1 MTDKDTESKHQ
12 EDHLAARAEVIRQY
26 GDLWR
31 QAIAKSGIAHTATT
45 DALLQL
51 CAACYLDG
59 VDKGSTLGSTPGIA
73 MFVEAQSIRDR
84 AIFTLAQDPA
94 LSQEGAY
101 EQARQAIQIENEYRQ
116 KAE

>member
-31 QAIAKSGIAHTATT
+31 QAIVKSGIADTAAT

-51 CAACYLDG
+51 CSACYLDG
-59 VDKGSTLGSTPGIA
+59 VDKGSTLGIA
-73 MFVEAQSIRDR
+73 MFVEEQSI
-84 AIFTLAQDPA
+84 LEQA
-94 LSQEGAY
+94 LLLRSKNTALTESEAY
-101 EQARQAIQIENEYRQ
+101 ELAKSAVTMKSENKRNQ
-116 KAE
+116 

>member
-31 QAIAKSGIAHTATT
+31 QAIAKIGIAHTATT

-59 VDKGSTLGSTPGIA
+59 VHHGSRLTIEQIA
-73 MFVEAQSIRDR
+73 
-84 AIFTLAQDPA
+84 T
-94 LSQEGAY
+94 G
-101 EQARQAIQIENEYRQ
+101 
-116 KAE
+116 K

>member
-31 QAIAKSGIAHTATT
+31 RAIAKSGVADAAAT

-59 VDKGSTLGSTPGIA
+59 VDKGSTLGIA
-73 MFVEAQSIRDR
+73 MFVEEQSIRDR

>member
-26 GDLWR
+26 GYLWR
-31 QAIAKSGIAHTATT
+31 QAIVKSGIAHTATT

-59 VDKGSTLGSTPGIA
+59 VDKGSTLGIA
-73 MFVEAQSIRDR
+73 MFVEEQSI
-84 AIFTLAQDPA
+84 LEQA
-94 LSQEGAY
+94 LLLRSRNTALTESEAY
-101 EQARQAIQIENEYRQ
+101 ELAKEAVKMKSEIG
-116 KAE
+116 AH

>member
-31 QAIAKSGIAHTATT
+31 QAIVKSGFADTATT
-45 DALLQL
+45 DAMLQL

-59 VDKGSTLGSTPGIA
+59 VDKGSTLGIA
-73 MFVEAQSIRDR
+73 MFVEEQSI
-84 AIFTLAQDPA
+84 LEQA
-94 LSQEGAY
+94 LLLRSKNTALTESEAY
-101 EQARQAIQIENEYRQ
+101 ELAKSAVTMKSENKRNQ
-116 KAE
+116 

>member
-31 QAIAKSGIAHTATT
+31 QAIVKSGIADTATT
-45 DALLQL
+45 DAMLQL

-59 VDKGSTLGSTPGIA
+59 VDKGSTLGIA
-73 MFVEAQSIRDR
+73 MFVEEQSI
-84 AIFTLAQDPA
+84 LEQA
-94 LSQEGAY
+94 LLLRSKNTALTESEAY
-101 EQARQAIQIENEYRQ
+101 ELAKSAVTMKSENKRNQ
-116 KAE
+116 

>member
-1 MTDKDTESKHQ
+1 MTANDTESKHQ

-31 QAIAKSGIAHTATT
+31 QAIAQIGIAHTATT

-59 VDKGSTLGSTPGIA
+59 VHQGSRLTIEQIAADK
-73 MFVEAQSIRDR
+73 
-84 AIFTLAQDPA
+84 
-94 LSQEGAY
+94 
-101 EQARQAIQIENEYRQ
+101 
-116 KAE
+116 

>member
-31 QAIAKSGIAHTATT
+31 QAIVKSGIADTATT
-45 DALLQL
+45 DAMLQL

-59 VDKGSTLGSTPGIA
+59 VDKGSTLGIA
-73 MFVEAQSIRDR
+73 MFVEEQSI
-84 AIFTLAQDPA
+84 LEQA
-94 LSQEGAY
+94 LLLRSRNTALTESEAY
-101 EQARQAIQIENEYRQ
+101 ELAKSAVTMKSENKRNQ
-116 KAE
+116 

>member
-31 QAIAKSGIAHTATT
+31 QAIAKIGIVHTATT

-59 VDKGSTLGSTPGIA
+59 VHQGSRLTIEQIA
-73 MFVEAQSIRDR
+73 
-84 AIFTLAQDPA
+84 T
-94 LSQEGAY
+94 G
-101 EQARQAIQIENEYRQ
+101 
-116 KAE
+116 K

>member
-1 MTDKDTESKHQ
+1 MTAKDTESKHK

-31 QAIAKSGIAHTATT
+31 QAIEKSGIADTATT

-59 VDKGSTLGSTPGIA
+59 VDKGSRLTIEQIA
-73 MFVEAQSIRDR
+73 S
-84 AIFTLAQDPA
+84 
-94 LSQEGAY
+94 
-101 EQARQAIQIENEYRQ
+101 N
-116 KAE
+116 K

>member
-1 MTDKDTESKHQ
+1 M
-12 EDHLAARAEVIRQY
+12 Y
-26 GDLWR
+26 
-31 QAIAKSGIAHTATT
+31 
-45 DALLQL
+45 
-51 CAACYLDG
+51 
-59 VDKGSTLGSTPGIA
+59 
-73 MFVEAQSIRDR
+73 VEKQRIHDR

>member
-31 QAIAKSGIAHTATT
+31 QAIVKSGIADTATT
-45 DALLQL
+45 DAMLQL

-59 VDKGSTLGSTPGIA
+59 VDKGSTLGIA
-73 MFVEAQSIRDR
+73 MFVEEQSILEQALLLRSKNT
-84 AIFTLAQDPA
+84 TLTE
-94 LSQEGAY
+94 SEAY
-101 EQARQAIQIENEYRQ
+101 ELAKSAVTMKSENKRNQ
-116 KAE
+116 

>member
-31 QAIAKSGIAHTATT
+31 QAIAKSGVADTATT

-59 VDKGSTLGSTPGIA
+59 VDKGSTLGIA
-73 MFVEAQSIRDR
+73 MYVEKQRIHDR